1 MKKLFLLSA
10 LVFGLVFYS
19 CSSDDDNATP
29 EKVELAGDWQ
39 LTNVDFTYMSP
50 DGGRIRATDPCVM
63 EIVAGYRFF
72 ADKSFFFI
80 LKPGTPL
87 PSEGDYWKWEGDV
100 EDFKILQPNP
110 MSPPYNFSVTPTDL
124 KVETVNGKTTVTFH
138 SKMGNGSE
146 ANFTIVKV
154 DEINTAKLPVL
165 TQPDGSSFYCGF
177 FDPK

>member
-1 MKKLFLLSA
+1 MKKLVLISA

-19 CSSDDDNATP
+19 CSSDDDQGAP
-29 EKVELAGDWQ
+29 EKAELAGDWQ
-39 LTNVDFTYMSP
+39 LTNVDFTLMSE
-50 DGGRIRATDPCVM
+50 DGGKIRATDACVM

-72 ADKSFFFI
+72 ADNSFFFI

-100 EDFKILQPNP
+100 EDFKVLQPNL
-110 MSPPYNFSVTPTDL
+110 MSPPYNFSVTPTNL
-124 KVETVNGKTTVTFH
+124 KVETVNGVTTMTFH

-146 ANFTIVKV
+146 ANLTLVKTK
-154 DEINTAKLPVL
+154 EIDNTKLPKL
-165 TQPDGSSFYCGF
+165 TAPDDPDFYCGF